1 MDKNSIQNLYE
12 GDASIIIHL
21 FYSQYNLKLPI
32 YVQPPRH
39 KHWVERKKNITKGT
53 VWTCENKNG
62 LWGYESSRVLI
73 SCNSYWTQ
81 AKRMWSYTATRKSIW
96 GNETLVKSIT
106 SVYSVSE
113 DWRGIWADQRI
124 AENMR
129 AVAMKMF
136 VLKCSFSEELSEGC
150 NTLTWVPFG
159 EAPLVASGV

>member
-39 KHWVERKKNITKGT
+39 KHWVEREKNITKGT

-96 GNETLVKSIT
+96 GNETLAKSIT

-113 DWRGIWADQRI
+113 DWHVEFELIKESRRTWERWQWRCLCWNA
-124 AENMR
+124 ASVKNS
-129 AVAMKMF
+129 
-136 VLKCSFSEELSEGC
+136 LKAAIRWLGC
-150 NTLTWVPFG
+150 H
-159 EAPLVASGV
+159 LVKHPW